1 MVFRRRPVEGLAFMS
16 AQAWSG
22 RSVLLTGH
30 TGFKGSWLSLM
41 LQRLGA
47 RVHGYALDPV
57 GAPSL
62 FEQARIADILATD
75 CRANLL
81 DLPRLAAACASA
93 EPEVVFHL
101 AAQPLVKVGYA
112 DPLGTFATNV
122 MGTAHLLEACR
133 RVGSVKAI
141 VVVTT
146 DKVYRNDEDG
156 QAYAEN
162 EPLGGHDPYSAS
174 KAAAEI
180 VSASYRSSFLHGKVR
195 MATARAGNVIGGGDW
210 AADRLVP
217 DCIRAF
223 EAGQTVHLRR
233 PGAIR
238 PWQHVLEPLSGYLAL
253 AEHLLAADGEAY
265 AQAWNFGPEPS
276 SVCTVE
282 EVALQ
287 VAQLWGGAAKV
298 TVSREDEGFHEAGV
312 LRLDSSKAASLL
324 HWRPRWNLAQALGAT
339 VQWHQSF
346 RSGADMQRVC
356 DSQIE
361 AYAQER
367 TAHG

>member
-1 MVFRRRPVEGLAFMS
+1 MVFGRRALEGVASMS
-16 AQAWSG
+16 AHAWSG

-41 LQRLGA
+41 LRGLGA

-57 GAPSL
+57 GEPSL
-62 FEQARIADILATD
+62 FERARIAETLATD

-81 DLPRLAAACASA
+81 DLPTLTAALERAA
-93 EPEVVFHL
+93 PEVVLHL

-112 DPLGTFATNV
+112 DPVGTFATNV

-146 DKVYRNDEDG
+146 DKVYRNEEDG
-156 QAYAEN
+156 QAYAES

-180 VSASYRSSFLHGKVR
+180 VSASYRSSYLHGVVPL
-195 MATARAGNVIGGGDW
+195 ATARAGNVLGGGDW

-223 EAGQTVHLRR
+223 EAGETVHLRR

-238 PWQHVLEPLSGYLAL
+238 PWQHVLEPLSGYLTL
-253 AEHLLAADGEAY
+253 AEHLLASDGEKY

-282 EVALQ
+282 EVAIQ
-287 VAQLWGGAAKV
+287 VAELWGAGAKV
-298 TVSREDEGFHEAGV
+298 TASHEEGFHEAGV

-324 HWRPRWNLAQALGAT
+324 QWHPRWTLSHALGAT
-339 VQWHQSF
+339 VEWHMSF
-346 RSGADMQRVC
+346 RAGEDMQRVC
-356 DSQIE
+356 ERQIE
-361 AYAQER
+361 AYAQGR
-367 TAHG
+367 VAHG

>member
-1 MVFRRRPVEGLAFMS
+1 MS

-41 LQRLGA
+41 LRRLGA
-47 RVHGYALDPV
+47 QVHGYALDPV
-57 GAPSL
+57 GEPSL
-62 FEQARIADILATD
+62 FDVARIAGTLATD
-75 CRANLL
+75 CRA
-81 DLPRLAAACASA
+81 DLMDLAALTAAVGRA
-93 EPEVVFHL
+93 VPEVVFHL
-101 AAQPLVKVGYA
+101 AAQPLVKLGYA
-112 DPLGTFATNV
+112 DPIGTFATNV

-146 DKVYRNDEDG
+146 DKVYRNEEDG

-180 VSASYRSSFLHGKVR
+180 VAASYRSSYLQGVVP
-195 MATARAGNVIGGGDW
+195 MATARAGNVLGGGDW

-217 DCIRAF
+217 DCLRAF
-223 EAGQTVHLRR
+223 EAGRTVHLRR

-253 AEHLLAADGEAY
+253 AEHLLAADGERY

-282 EVALQ
+282 EVAVQ
-287 VAQLWGGAAKV
+287 VAELWGDGAKV
-298 TVSREDEGFHEAGV
+298 TVSRGEEGFHEAGV
-312 LRLDSSKAASLL
+312 LRLDSSKAASQL
-324 HWRPRWNLAQALGAT
+324 HWHPRWSLSQALAAT
-339 VQWHQSF
+339 VAWHQAF
-346 RSGADMQRVC
+346 RAGEDMQRVC
-356 DSQIE
+356 ERQIE
-361 AYAQER
+361 AYVQGAA
-367 TAHG
+367 AHG